1 MTSDNLQVKIHREI
15 SELTESIA
23 NLVDNFRKLKRPLVE
38 SQEKVPQATN
48 QLDKI
53 AQQTEA
59 ATNQMLDRIE
69 HITQREEEVIAG
81 IQEMKSKAQSGD
93 NQGVCTLA
101 DALSTKAN
109 DNLNDAFMIMD
120 SLQFQD
126 ITAQQ
131 MDHAA
136 SLLEELEGKLH
147 QVLKTVAGPEAANEL
162 AQAPQARKVRAYDPH
177 ADLFEKKTNQEDIDS
192 LFKSHQK

>member
-1 MTSDNLQVKIHREI
+1 MAADSLQVKIHREI
-15 SELTESIA
+15 SELSVSIA

-38 SQEKVPQATN
+38 SQETVPQATN

-53 AQQTEA
+53 TQQTEA

-69 HITQREEEVIAG
+69 HITRREEEVISG
-81 IQEMKSKAQSGD
+81 IKEMKAKAQAGD
-93 NQGVCTLA
+93 LPAICLLIDGLA
-101 DALSTKAN
+101 VKAN
-109 DNLNDAFMIMD
+109 ENLNDAFVIMD

-136 SLLEELEGKLH
+136 SLLEDLEAKLH
-147 QVLKTVAGPEAANEL
+147 QVLATVAGPESEGEMAPE
-162 AQAPQARKVRAYDPH
+162 PQARRVRAYDPH

-192 LFKSHQK
+192 LFKSNQK